1 MATETDKL
9 LADIRA
15 LPEEEKVRL
24 LDAILTDFETPDPT
38 IDAVWA
44 NEALKRWEAYK
55 AGKIGTVAYDDL
67 IRKCKPTERP
77 FPHNRG
83 TRN

>member
-9 LADIRA
+9 LADILA

-24 LDAILTDFETPDPT
+24 LDAILTDLETPDPT

-44 NEALKRWEAYK
+44 NEALKRWEA
-55 AGKIGTVAYDDL
+55 
-67 IRKCKPTERP
+67 
-77 FPHNRG
+77 
-83 TRN
+83 

>member
-24 LDAILTDFETPDPT
+24 LDAILTDLETPDPT
-38 IDAVWA
+38 IDAVW
-44 NEALKRWEAYK
+44 E
-55 AGKIGTVAYDDL
+55 
-67 IRKCKPTERP
+67 
-77 FPHNRG
+77 
-83 TRN
+83 

>member
-24 LDAILTDFETPDPT
+24 LDAILTDLGTSDPT
-38 IDAVWA
+38 IGALWA

-67 IRKCKPTERP
+67 IRKYKPTERP

>member
-24 LDAILTDFETPDPT
+24 LDVILTDLENT
-38 IDAVWA
+38 
-44 NEALKRWEAYK
+44 
-55 AGKIGTVAYDDL
+55 
-67 IRKCKPTERP
+67 
-77 FPHNRG
+77 
-83 TRN
+83 

>member
-1 MATETDKL
+1 MNGP

-24 LDAILTDFETPDPT
+24 LDAILTDLETPDPA
-38 IDAVWA
+38 IDAVWT

-55 AGKIGTVAYDDL
+55 AGKSGLLLTMI
-67 IRKCKPTERP
+67 
-77 FPHNRG
+77 
-83 TRN
+83 

>member
-24 LDAILTDFETPDPT
+24 LDAILTDLETPDRT

-44 NEALKRWEAYK
+44 NEALKRWEAHK
-55 AGKIGTVAYDDL
+55 AGKIGLLLMIT
-67 IRKCKPTERP
+67 
-77 FPHNRG
+77 
-83 TRN
+83 